1 MVVVL
6 DDSMWTGHKALNENV
21 DAVAHR
27 IVVRPSSGRP
37 ELEA

>member
-1 MVVVL
+1 MAVVL
-6 DDSMWTGHKALNENV
+6 DDSMWTGHKAFDENI
-21 DAVAHR
+21 DGVADR